1 MHCLSVT
8 EDDALLSKGPDLR
21 YQPYSPPS
29 ANNLLSPSF
38 LRPFVEP
45 LLREE
50 KTEEKFEPLS
60 NTSLLSLINKGPE
73 ANISSY
79 YASLNHS
86 DESGSSGP
94 LITTEIEDHE
104 AKEKGDALLSQEAEE
119 NIQGNDIREA
129 TSNPLFYGL

>member
-1 MHCLSVT
+1 M
-8 EDDALLSKGPDLR
+8 
-21 YQPYSPPS
+21 
-29 ANNLLSPSF
+29 
-38 LRPFVEP
+38 EP

-60 NTSLLSLINKGPE
+60 NTQLLSLINKGPE

-86 DESGSSGP
+86 DESGSPGP
-94 LITTEIEDHE
+94 LITEDHE